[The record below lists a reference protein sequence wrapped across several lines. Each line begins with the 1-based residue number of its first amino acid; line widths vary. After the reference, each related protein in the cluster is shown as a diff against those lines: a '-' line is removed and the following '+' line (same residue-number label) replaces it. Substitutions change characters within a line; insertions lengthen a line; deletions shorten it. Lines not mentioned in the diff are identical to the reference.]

1 MGWVGGS
8 LDGSDQTII
17 STACSF
23 QRIYN
28 HNNIRSIILKIKTT
42 DIKSL
47 KYYLLFCSLSR
58 EHFQNFNIFRK
69 EKEILVF

>member
-8 LDGSDQTII
+8 LDGFDQTII

-47 KYYLLFCSLSR
+47 KY
-58 EHFQNFNIFRK
+58 
-69 EKEILVF
+69 

>member
-8 LDGSDQTII
+8 LDGFDQTII

-47 KYYLLFCSLSR
+47 KYYYFVLFPDNVFKISTFSGKR
-58 EHFQNFNIFRK
+58 RK
-69 EKEILVF
+69 Y